1 MEGTTK
7 RTKDACKNQT
17 LPGFRRVKTTLQA
30 VASVAC
36 HPTALRHDSVAAGV
50 AASTSVGA
58 VMGGAML
65 QTLSDTCE
73 TLKVDIPVAQS

>member
-7 RTKDACKNQT
+7 RTRDACKNQT

-30 VASVAC
+30 VVSVAC
-36 HPTALRHDSVAAGV
+36 HPTALRHDSVAASI
-50 AASTSVGA
+50 AASTSVSA
-58 VMGGAML
+58 VMGGALL

-73 TLKVDIPVAQS
+73 TSRVDFPVAQS